1 MAEKRHGGAHD
12 AHDPHD
18 DDLPV
23 GRLLTRREVV
33 RLLAVTGAA
42 ALVGCERGAGDAG
55 GAAGAAAETTAA
67 GGAAGT
73 SASAAGALPRCL
85 VRPEL
90 TVGPYFLDEQLDRSD
105 IRAEPTT
112 GAIKE
117 GAPLALTLNVS
128 EVSDGRCRPIQG
140 AMVDVWQCDAAGLY
154 SGVTDQT
161 VGFDTVGQKF
171 LRGHQVTDAAG
182 AARFTTIYPGWY
194 PGRTVHIHFKVRAP
208 AAAQGGQEG
217 AAYEFT
223 SQLFFDDAFTDRV
236 FARAPYA
243 AKGRRD
249 TTNASDG
256 IYGEVGPQLL
266 LAVADEGP
274 GYRATFDVGLDLTD
288 AETGRPD
295 RSGGPRGRRPPR
307 EGAPAA

>member
-1 MAEKRHGGAHD
+1 MAEKRHGGARD
-12 AHDPHD
+12 AHDLHG

-42 ALVGCERGAGDAG
+42 ALVGCERAAGDAG
-55 GAAGAAAETTAA
+55 GAGGAAGAAETTAA

-112 GAIKE
+112 GAVKE
-117 GAPLALTLNVS
+117 GAPLALTFNVS

-208 AAAQGGQEG
+208 AARGGEAG

-223 SQLFFDDAFTDRV
+223 SQLFFDEAFTDRV

-243 AKGRRD
+243 GRGKRD
-249 TTNASDG
+249 TMNASDR
-256 IYGEVGPQLL
+256 IFGEGGSQLL

-274 GYRATFDVGLDLTD
+274 G
-288 AETGRPD
+288 
-295 RSGGPRGRRPPR
+295 
-307 EGAPAA
+307 

>member
-1 MAEKRHGGAHD
+1 MTESRQHD
-12 AHDPHD
+12 AHDLHD

-55 GAAGAAAETTAA
+55 GAADAAVTTAA

-73 SASAAGALPRCL
+73 SATAAGALPRCL
-85 VRPEL
+85 VRPQL

-112 GAIKE
+112 GAVKE
-117 GAPLALTLNVS
+117 GAPLALTFNVS
-128 EVSDGRCRPIQG
+128 AVSDGRCRPIQG

-208 AAAQGGQEG
+208 AAAQGGGEG

-223 SQLFFDDAFTDRV
+223 SQLFFDEALTDRV

-243 AKGRRD
+243 AKGKRD
-249 TTNASDG
+249 TTNASDR
-256 IYGEVGPQLL
+256 IYGEGGSQLL

-274 GYRATFDVGLDLTD
+274 GYRATFDVGLDLSD

-307 EGAPAA
+307 GGAPPAA